1 MSGTRIDS
9 LTRAF
14 GHLADRRAATRILAA
29 GSLGLFSLLAAYDA
43 GSKKKKTKK
52 GKKKKKKSGQ
62 CKSNQE
68 KCGGA
73 CCTANQPCIGGQCL
87 GACQFTVDDALKTM
101 TLQAD
106 CATTETIVI
115 PDQFTLQGDGKTIHM
130 AGPASGYQSVA
141 VANTAVRAGLLIQ
154 NSIGSVKNLTID
166 QDALQ
171 CDSGTHSA
179 IAMAKGKGD
188 IESVDIVVSKDNIEC
203 YRGIDAEAGANN
215 DAVNVRAVT
224 IAGGHTRAMAIS
236 GPTPPDGTSRVAGEI
251 RDCTI
256 EDAFFGML
264 VNASRHQITGNTVHA
279 NFGVLVGVFP
289 SDVLIDD
296 NTITGLTGATN
307 PAGILYNP
315 DTKGTV
321 SNNATSGFSCGISI
335 QTNPGDVALS
345 GNTFPEPDNTSDL
358 CFAT

>member
-1 MSGTRIDS
+1 MSEHLFDS
-9 LTRAF
+9 LERAL
-14 GHLADRRAATRILAA
+14 GAIADRRAAWRTLAA
-29 GSLGLFSLLAAYDA
+29 SGLGVLALLVASDA
-43 GSKKKKTKK
+43 DAKKKKKK
-52 GKKKKKKSGQ
+52 GKKKKKKSQ
-62 CKSNQE
+62 CKASQE

-73 CCTANQPCIGGQCL
+73 CCAANQPCIGGLCL

-130 AGPASGYQSVA
+130 AGPVTGYQSVA
-141 VANTAVRAGLLIQ
+141 VANTAVRAGVLIQ
-154 NSIGSVKNLTID
+154 NSSGSVKNLTID

-179 IAMAKGKGD
+179 IAVAKGKGD
-188 IESVDIVVSKDNIEC
+188 IESVDIVVSKDDVEC

-264 VNASRHQITGNTVHA
+264 VNASRHQITGNTVNA

-321 SNNATSGFSCGISI
+321 SNNATSGFTCGISI
-335 QTNPGDVALS
+335 QTNPGDVTLS